1 MKTEIIL
8 TNNIVGLGAESDQ
21 VKVAA
26 GYARNYLFPH
36 RLAIPLTRA
45 NKRQIEALKQRRA
58 EREAH
63 EFNTMSELAKA
74 VSKLICLVKVKAG
87 EDGKMF
93 GSVTAGM
100 IADEL
105 KHQFDISLDKRKI
118 HLEHPI
124 RALGEHEIE
133 LHLHAEVKGTLKVR
147 VESLTPAAAPAPEA
161 AASAEAKTEEGR
173 RPRTEKRG
181 FGRRDAK
188 SEKVEKPPRNQK
200 RLKLPEK
207 RNRARPKVKSR
218 QKPPKH
224 PRPKKPRKRKS
235 RRKQSNRNIIY
246 SSSRSRG
253 NVSAAFLLS
262 RPIKSFDLG
271 AWLCFAP
278 AIWDESARTSRFRP
292 SIISPGI
299 SPAARSELVRSRPH
313 VCVVLHVPL

>member
-8 TNNIVGLGAESDQ
+8 TSNIVGLGAESDQ

-26 GYARNYLFPH
+26 GYARNFLFPH
-36 RLAIPLTRA
+36 RLAVPLTRA

-124 RALGEHEIE
+124 RAVGEHEIE

-147 VESLTPAAAPAPEA
+147 VESLTPVTAPAPEA
-161 AASAEAKTEEGR
+161 AAPAEGKTEEGR

-181 FGRRDAK
+181 FVKRDTK
-188 SEKVEKPPRNQK
+188 GEKVEKPERT
-200 RLKLPEK
+200 EK
-207 RNRARPKVKSR
+207 SETAGE
-218 QKPPKH
+218 
-224 PRPKKPRKRKS
+224 KKPHAPKDEKQAKAEKAPKAPKASKAEKS
-235 RRKQSNRNIIY
+235 E
-246 SSSRSRG
+246 
-253 NVSAAFLLS
+253 
-262 RPIKSFDLG
+262 KSEK
-271 AWLCFAP
+271 P
-278 AIWDESARTSRFRP
+278 AKAE
-292 SIISPGI
+292 
-299 SPAARSELVRSRPH
+299 
-313 VCVVLHVPL
+313 